1 MGNIQPLQ
9 LNNPSLSS
17 QLDGFDNPCVWPL
30 KITIHD
36 CSHAKWNAIHGLEH
50 SKQVKGQRLELGYS
64 SSGLKFA
71 QKAVKEQQQLVA
83 KGAATVKKTF
93 QIPQQVLEIEYAKL
107 VGNGRCQ
114 HVTECYK
121 IGGQDEYANFAF
133 NQHGEF
139 VRVSITTNTHTTPL
153 LSLDDEK
160 MPLVLALGFQKWQG
174 KGFDATRS
182 NTQAKLA
189 TFPVGKLLN
198 LFFQAN
204 KDHPTVLPLTVLQQ
218 QQQQASRSSLNR
230 AGVVPS
236 LGGSPATAANNTS
249 FKKLVGHSPPKKPEE
264 LTVLQQQAASLSSLN
279 RAGVVPSLGG
289 SPATAANNT
298 SFKKLVGH
306 SPPKKPEEREAAY
319 STALLE
325 SAKKEKKAQEELAE
339 KTAEAR
345 YVFINCVN
353 FPLICCCV
361 CYNSNFLLLPCSVLQ
376 HFRKCA

>member
-1 MGNIQPLQ
+1 M
-9 LNNPSLSS
+9 
-17 QLDGFDNPCVWPL
+17 
-30 KITIHD
+30 
-36 CSHAKWNAIHGLEH
+36 
-50 SKQVKGQRLELGYS
+50 KGQRLELGYS

-218 QQQQASRSSLNR
+218 QQQASR
-230 AGVVPS
+230 
-236 LGGSPATAANNTS
+236 
-249 FKKLVGHSPPKKPEE
+249 
-264 LTVLQQQAASLSSLN
+264 SSLN

-345 YVFINCVN
+345 YVFTNCVN
-353 FPLICCCV
+353 FP
-361 CYNSNFLLLPCSVLQ
+361 
-376 HFRKCA
+376 